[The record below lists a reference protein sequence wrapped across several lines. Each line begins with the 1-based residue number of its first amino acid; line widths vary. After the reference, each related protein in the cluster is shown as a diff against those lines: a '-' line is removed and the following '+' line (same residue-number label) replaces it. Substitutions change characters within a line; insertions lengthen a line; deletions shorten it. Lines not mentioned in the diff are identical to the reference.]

1 PISFWQYRIDSWRA
15 DGATSGTEKRHAQ
28 QFWSRGSE
36 VQLIMLRGE
45 DPFFQQVLGRSSH
58 FVDVYI
64 ACSLFSSINEL
75 KYFFSFISSTS
86 LPAFPA
92 TRGLVVKVVS

>member
-1 PISFWQYRIDSWRA
+1 MSEVVDRENIRRRLTDMSAFWQYRIDSWRA

-45 DPFFQQVLGRSSH
+45 APVFSASSRTLQPFRGCLYCVLTVFLH
-58 FVDVYI
+58 Q
-64 ACSLFSSINEL
+64 
-75 KYFFSFISSTS
+75 
-86 LPAFPA
+86 
-92 TRGLVVKVVS
+92 